1 MSNTLKIA
9 IAGASGRMGKMLIE
23 TVYASSDAQLVGAL
37 DISGSPFIGV
47 DAGASIGKNTS
58 IKITDDFSIALKDA
72 DYLIDFTRPEGTL
85 AHTKFAVEH
94 GIKMIIG
101 TTGLNDFVK
110 SRQ

>member
-47 DAGASIGKNTS
+47 DAGASIGKNMG

-85 AHTKFAVEH
+85 AHTMYA
-94 GIKMIIG
+94 I
-101 TTGLNDFVK
+101 
-110 SRQ
+110 